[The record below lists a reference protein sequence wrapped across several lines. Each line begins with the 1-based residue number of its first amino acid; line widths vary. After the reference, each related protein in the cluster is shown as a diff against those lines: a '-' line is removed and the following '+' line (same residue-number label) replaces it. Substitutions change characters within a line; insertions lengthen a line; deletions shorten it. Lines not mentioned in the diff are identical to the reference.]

1 MPLTQFFV
9 VTPFTAKQHTWMIS
23 RVNSRA
29 NRKGLMPKFSD
40 NSEPNRS
47 KAATADVSEV
57 LLASLAVSKEKPS
70 APDKPVDFFTKAE
83 VIAEGT
89 LTGMVNHG
97 LSEAINNPGR
107 FGTEIVGAAALTLA
121 MKGPNWVRMPAL
133 GIATVGTAVFAAHAA
148 DATSKAAGI
157 ADRMTSG
164 NLDQS
169 KAAISET
176 LGPLAF
182 DAAMMVG
189 AGHLGSRMAVNLPKT
204 FPTHMVDSVIPRL
217 SFEMGPQLAIE
228 GVSMSGMASTGPR
241 LRFNAPHEAP
251 GLKSKPENV
260 MAMTNHGEAGG
271 GGGAGA
277 NREILKDGYKILNF
291 RGTRGEDVQLV
302 DKLPAMKPVELLHGD
317 HSISRISASGKV
329 VIAFP
334 SGEARM
340 LDLGMP
346 IKRVTVSEYAG
357 GQKQYRLNETVLANM
372 EVNNVNHEVKALLGN
387 GDHLHMVDNI
397 QNGFINFTHKDGVQ
411 TWIEHSGRMVFKLPN
426 GNMSEATI
434 PSQLAHIRL
443 TERPDGSKQFQF
455 LNPEGTLLPHKVE
468 LPAYTAK
475 AKTMDEIPQ
484 WRQLNN
490 YLAGRPENT
499 GAPFE
504 VHRVEPDAGGIA
516 HGQPS
521 HKENFPIWNPRF
533 RPTTVGRVFDEQ
545 IAGVDRRVMRGND
558 LDSPADMALA
568 QQNHGW
574 MVKRY
579 LSGLDR
585 QDDFFGN

>member
-1 MPLTQFFV
+1 
-9 VTPFTAKQHTWMIS
+9 
-23 RVNSRA
+23 
-29 NRKGLMPKFSD
+29 
-40 NSEPNRS
+40 
-47 KAATADVSEV
+47 
-57 LLASLAVSKEKPS
+57 
-70 APDKPVDFFTKAE
+70 
-83 VIAEGT
+83 
-89 LTGMVNHG
+89 
-97 LSEAINNPGR
+97 
-107 FGTEIVGAAALTLA
+107 
-121 MKGPNWVRMPAL
+121 MPAM
-133 GIATVGTAVFAAHAA
+133 GVAAVGTVVFAAHAA
-148 DATSKAAGI
+148 DATIKAAGI
-157 ADRMTSG
+157 ADRMTSS

-189 AGHLGSRMAVNLPKT
+189 SGHLGSRLAANLPKT
-204 FPTHMVDSVIPRL
+204 FPTHIVDSVIPRL
-217 SFEMGPQLAIE
+217 SFEMGPQLALE
-228 GVSMSGMASTGPR
+228 GVPMGGMAAAGPR
-241 LRFNAPHEAP
+241 LRFNTPREAP
-251 GLKSKPENV
+251 GLKAPPENV
-260 MAMTNHGEAGG
+260 MAMANHGDGG
-271 GGGAGA
+271 GGRGAGGAGA
-277 NREILKDGYKILNF
+277 NREILKEGYKILNF
-291 RGTRGEDVQLV
+291 RGSRGEDVQLV
-302 DKLPAMKPVELLHGD
+302 DKLPALKPIELLHGD
-317 HSISRISASGKV
+317 HSISKISANGKV

-443 TERPDGSKQFQF
+443 TERADGSKQFQF
-455 LNPEGTLLPHKVE
+455 LNPEGNLLPQKVE
-468 LPAYTAK
+468 LPAFTAK

-484 WRQLNN
+484 WRQLND
-490 YLAGRPENT
+490 YLAGRPENS
-499 GAPFE
+499 GSPFE
-504 VHRVEPDAGGIA
+504 MHRVEPDAGGIA

-533 RPTTVGRVFDEQ
+533 RPTTVGRVLDAQ
-545 IAGVDRRVMRGND
+545 IAGVDPRVMRGND

-568 QQNHGW
+568 QQGHGW
-574 MVKRY
+574 LVKRY